1 MTTKAILGLDAAQ
14 AGVAFHLQ
22 DLGGRLLARGPA
34 AKTTAGWTALQQ
46 TLATHGLQP
55 ADCLVAI
62 EATGDHHLPW
72 CEAFT
77 QAGATVLAL
86 NPLVAKRTTP
96 VRNAIRDHKA
106 DPIDAEGLAQTAARE
121 GAALARFTYRSTPAL
136 FRLRKL
142 LAAQAAVRA
151 VLTDL
156 KKHTGALQELCFP
169 ELDRTGLSTLRQC
182 RLLQKAPTPAQIA
195 GLSAAELAALA
206 GDKHPAVLAAASASF
221 APAALAAACAP
232 ALQAMLG
239 IVEQLASALRTLE
252 REVTRHAPAAVPAE
266 RLALAHSLPGFG
278 AKTTPVVLACV
289 PAELWTRDQGRKQ
302 KVARVQA
309 LFGIDPR
316 LRESGRWKGKVK
328 ISKRGIRPARTAL
341 YQIAFCSILHDPE
354 MRAYYQRLTKV
365 EKKPHKVALFDLA
378 RKHLRRLVA
387 VLESGQAYQ
396 PRFLPAAA

>member
-1 MTTKAILGLDAAQ
+1 MTAKAIVGLDAAQ

-22 DLGGRLLARGPA
+22 DRAGLALRRGTA
-34 AKTTAGWTALQQ
+34 TKTAAGWTSLQQ
-46 TLATHGLQP
+46 TLDANGLKP

-106 DPIDAEGLAQTAARE
+106 DPIDAEGVAQTAARE
-121 GAALARFTYRSTPAL
+121 GSALQRFTYRSEPAL
-136 FRLRKL
+136 FGLRKL

-151 VLTDL
+151 TLTNL
-156 KKHTGALQELCFP
+156 KKHTAALRELCFP
-169 ELDRTGLSTLRQC
+169 ELKALGLSDARQR
-182 RLLQKAPTPAQIA
+182 RLLQKAPTPAKILA
-195 GLSAAELAALA
+195 LSMDELKAVARDRSA
-206 GDKHPAVLAAASASF
+206 DVLAAAHTSF
-221 APAALAAACAP
+221 APATLAAASAP

-239 IVEQLASALRTLE
+239 VVEQIEASLRAID
-252 REVTRHAPAAVPAE
+252 REVTHQASHAVPAQ
-266 RLALAHSLPGFG
+266 RLSLARSLPGFG
-278 AKTTPVVLACV
+278 AKTTPVILACV
-289 PAELWTRDQGRKQ
+289 PDELWGREQSRKK
-302 KVARVQA
+302 KVSRVQA

-316 LRESGRWKGKVK
+316 LRESGRWKGKIK
-328 ISKRGIRPARTAL
+328 LSKRGIRPARTAMF
-341 YQIAFCSILHDPE
+341 QIAFCSVIHDKE

-365 EKKPHKVALFDLA
+365 EKKPHKVAVFDLA

-387 VLESGQAYQ
+387 VMESMRPYEPNNLAT
-396 PRFLPAAA
+396 AA

>member
-22 DLGGRLLARGPA
+22 DLSGRALARGSA
-34 AKTTAGWTALQQ
+34 AKTSAGWTGLQQ
-46 TLATHGLQP
+46 ILATHGLQP
-55 ADCLVAI
+55 ADCCVAI

-121 GAALARFTYRSTPAL
+121 GAALAHFTYRSVPAL
-136 FRLRKL
+136 CGLRKL

-156 KKHTGALQELCFP
+156 KKHTGALQQLCFP
-169 ELDRTGLSTLRQC
+169 ELAGTALSALRQR
-182 RLLQKAPTPAQIA
+182 RLLQAAPTPVQIA
-195 GLSAAELAALA
+195 ALPATELTILT
-206 GDKHPAVLAAASASF
+206 GDKSSTVLTAARASF

-239 IVEQLASALRTLE
+239 IVAQLEASLQTLD
-252 REVTRHAPAAVPAE
+252 REVTRHAPEAVPAE
-266 RLALAHSLPGFG
+266 RLALARSLPGFG

-289 PAELWTRDQGRKQ
+289 PAELWTRDQRRKK
-302 KVARVQA
+302 KVARLQA

-328 ISKRGIRPARTAL
+328 LSKRGIRPARTAL
-341 YQIAFCSILHDPE
+341 YQIAFCSILHDPA
-354 MRAYYQRLTKV
+354 MRAYYQRLTKA

-396 PRFLPAAA
+396 PRPLPAAA